1 MNPPQPGPQQINLAV
16 ITGATSGIGAA
27 FARQLAATH
36 QTLWLIGRR
45 EEKLKQ
51 LAAGLQEKHDVD
63 PVVIIMDL
71 SDPAVIDDLAV
82 KIRNQPRLSFLVN
95 NAGYAEDG
103 VFHEMD
109 WQKHDD
115 IMHVH
120 VQATLKLSHAAL
132 NVMAANGNGSIINVS
147 SIAAFVPTPSS
158 PLYGP
163 TKAFVRSLSESL
175 AIIYDGSGIRI
186 QALCPGYTIT
196 DFHERLGLDPDTFYR
211 KSGLM
216 RAWTSEYTV
225 KQSLTDL
232 RQGKIVSVPGW
243 NYRLLLMLL
252 RRLPLTWLHKTAASG
267 DKSHRLKQE

>member
-1 MNPPQPGPQQINLAV
+1 MTTLAV
-16 ITGATSGIGAA
+16 ITGATSGIGAE

-51 LAAGLQEKHDVD
+51 LAAGLQKKHDVD
-63 PVVIIMDL
+63 PVVMLMDL
-71 SDPAVIDDLAV
+71 SDPAVIDDLAA

-103 VFHEMD
+103 VFHEMA

-120 VQATLKLSHAAL
+120 VQATLKLSYAAL

-147 SIAAFVPTPSS
+147 SVASFIPTPGS

-163 TKAFVRSLSESL
+163 TKAFIRSLSETL
-175 AIIYDGSGIRI
+175 ATRYEDSDIKI

-196 DFHERLGLDPDTFYR
+196 DFHERIGLDPDTFYR
-211 KSGLM
+211 KSGFV
-216 RAWTSEYTV
+216 RAWTSEYV
-225 KQSLTDL
+225 VRKSLNDL
-232 RQGKIVSVPGW
+232 QRGKTVSVPGW
-243 NYRLLLMLL
+243 NYQVAVMLL
-252 RRLPLTWLHKTAASG
+252 RRLPLAWLHKMAGG
-267 DKSHRLKQE
+267 DNMSHRYE